1 MLNLEVIRKEINPHK
16 IMEDFLT
23 DKPEILDFIF
33 CTLASTLGN
42 TDEITRLPRMGD
54 FGKW

>member
-16 IMEDFLT
+16 IMEDFLA